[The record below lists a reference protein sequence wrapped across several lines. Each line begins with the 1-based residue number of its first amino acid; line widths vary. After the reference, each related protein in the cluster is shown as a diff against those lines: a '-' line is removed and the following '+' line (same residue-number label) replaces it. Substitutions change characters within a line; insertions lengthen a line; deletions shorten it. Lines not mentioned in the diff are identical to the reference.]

1 MPLHLI
7 KLCVGV
13 DSVDELSAWRAEQ
26 KRNGRVPVVRTRNT
40 PKRAAEVLEGGSI
53 FWVIKRQV
61 RCRQLITD
69 VQTFEDGPKTRCELT
84 LDDAVVLVEPRG
96 KKPFQGWR
104 YLEHHEAPRDL
115 DARIAAD
122 LPSDLAAQLRALGA
136 W

>member
-26 KRNGRVPVVRTRNT
+26 KRNGRACLVRTRNT
-40 PKRAAEVLEGGSI
+40 PKRASEILEGGSL

-61 RCRQLITD
+61 RCRQLITH
-69 VQTFEDGPKTRCELT
+69 VRTLEDGPKTRCEIT
-84 LDDAVVLVEPRG
+84 LDDRLTLVEPRG

-104 YLEHHEAPRDL
+104 YLEHPDAPLDL
-115 DARIAAD
+115 DSGIAAD
-122 LPSDLAAQLRALGA
+122 LPNDLAAQLRALGV

>member
-13 DSVDELSAWRAEQ
+13 DSVDELAAWRAEQ
-26 KRNGRVPVVRTRNT
+26 KRNGRACIVRTRST
-40 PKRAAEVLEGGSI
+40 PKRAEEVLAGGSL

-61 RCRQLITD
+61 RCRQLITA
-69 VQTFEDGPKTRCELT
+69 VRTIEDGARTRCELT
-84 LDDAVVLVEPRG
+84 LADSLVLVEPRG

-104 YLEHHEAPRDL
+104 YLEHREAPLDL
-115 DARIAAD
+115 DAGIAAD
-122 LPSDLAAQLRALGA
+122 LPNELAAELRALGL